1 MPAAGAA
8 IAPDRDQQRRRPPPE
23 RLVRQPTDR
32 GVARSAFAAAAAAPL
47 VSFDHPARQHRP
59 VRLNTLPDHLQAEL
73 VKATEGRQISA
84 AEAGARGSVVHVEVF
99 QMGGV
104 RTSIFGRPRRL
115 PSDRHAGHPYTLNCE
130 EIP

>member
-8 IAPDRDQQRRRPPPE
+8 VAPDRDQQRRRPPPE
-23 RLVRQPTDR
+23 RLVRQPADR

-59 VRLNTLPDHLQAEL
+59 LRLNTLPDRLQAKL

-84 AEAGARGSVVHVEVF
+84 AEAGAGGSVVHVEVF
-99 QMGGV
+99 QMSV
-104 RTSIFGRPRRL
+104 
-115 PSDRHAGHPYTLNCE
+115 
-130 EIP
+130 